1 MKIAT
6 SSVLVTYLCEYVV
19 AHFIHSHCS
28 SCKVRIQSPFYDAS
42 TSSKEGLNEKT
53 IQRCVLIMGRYVE
66 QVQRRRGTAAPAKR
80 HGKSRPVLHGLGHPA
95 PPDYTL
101 ALVTPEYCFA
111 IRFSV
116 KSAVV
121 VELRNLLFCIFLEV
135 SHSHGRVVLR

>member
-66 QVQRRRGTAAPAKR
+66 QVQRHSGI
-80 HGKSRPVLHGLGHPA
+80 GSRDRASTVWDIPA
-95 PPDYTL
+95 PPDYYQIVSDHTFV
-101 ALVTPEYCFA
+101 LVNK
-111 IRFSV
+111 I
-116 KSAVV
+116 
-121 VELRNLLFCIFLEV
+121 
-135 SHSHGRVVLR
+135 